1 MDTDLDV
8 ADESPVQVPLV
19 PESAI
24 NFTLNAVTAPSSSIE
39 EIPRGPATP
48 APAAR
53 SAETTSV
60 LLGAPSSAAP
70 LCAQNKGAPPS
81 AASLPHPPPPAPL
94 APGFSAP
101 IPPRAHHVFLPEFFV
116 LGTIHRSTQLLCLR
130 AATQIPRSAWIRQRT
145 SFGLLAPEP
154 SPYQP

>member
-60 LLGAPSSAAP
+60 LLGAPGSAAP
-70 LCAQNKGAPPS
+70 LCAQNKGAQGAPPS
-81 AASLPHPPPPAPL
+81 SASLPHPPPPAPL

-101 IPPRAHHVFLPEFFV
+101 VPPRAHH
-116 LGTIHRSTQLLCLR
+116 
-130 AATQIPRSAWIRQRT
+130 AATSLPKYDLFSRRKGKSLPSVNQQPQTTAS
-145 SFGLLAPEP
+145 LLGSRDGP
-154 SPYQP
+154 